1 MLREQS
7 LTNASPTEDVPRAR
21 PRLQP
26 RCSGHKVEEEKKE
39 LEKRTPSSIPP
50 LRGRVRTRPKFCCL
64 GFCAC
69 FFSVS
74 FPRRRGMWGF
84 CCRCPPA
91 ERGWDNPAPNRCGL
105 PGGGGTE
112 KGWGGGGESQRGDL
126 ERSTAPTPKGC
137 EAFHSPLLFLKGGGR
152 KHKPCSQSSSFESSP
167 ASSPQAAELQ
177 PACAY
182 IFIYIRASVRA
193 ASRDGLM
200 GSGSSAGRPRPPRT
214 APRGRSASA
223 PRCAPLRRSFW
234 RGAKRGERHKREG
247 RRESPSHAPLPQV
260 YDGGPEE

>member
-1 MLREQS
+1 M
-7 LTNASPTEDVPRAR
+7 
-21 PRLQP
+21 
-26 RCSGHKVEEEKKE
+26 EEEKKSW
-39 LEKRTPSSIPP
+39 RNAPRAPSRPYAGASA
-50 LRGRVRTRPKFCCL
+50 RGQSFVVWGSARVFFRSAFPEGEGCG
-64 GFCAC
+64 GFAVDVLQL
-69 FFSVS
+69 S
-74 FPRRRGMWGF
+74 
-84 CCRCPPA
+84 
-91 ERGWDNPAPNRCGL
+91 
-105 PGGGGTE
+105 GGGIIPHRTAAVCPGE
-112 KGWGGGGESQRGDL
+112 GARKGGGEGGETQRGDL
-126 ERSTAPTPKGC
+126 ERSTALTPKGC

-182 IFIYIRASVRA
+182 IFNYIRASVRA